1 MCVCVFFVCIFSSK
15 LIRTE
20 EMHLFFFAFS
30 EGEKKRRKK
39 VLSHKK
45 THTRKYL
52 FIQYSRAQNTHTL
65 REDRCF
71 RRLLREFERILVLLA

>member
-45 THTRKYL
+45 TTRESTYL
-52 FIQYSRAQNTHTL
+52 FSIHAHKTHTL
-65 REDRCF
+65 S
-71 RRLLREFERILVLLA
+71 ERTAAFAAF

>member
-30 EGEKKRRKK
+30 EGKKEEKKGPFPQ
-39 VLSHKK
+39 KK
-45 THTRKYL
+45 THAKVLIYSVFTRTKH
-52 FIQYSRAQNTHTL
+52 THSQ
-65 REDRCF
+65 RGP
-71 RRLLREFERILVLLA
+71 LLSPPFERI

>member
-30 EGEKKRRKK
+30 EGEKRGEKRSFPTKK
-39 VLSHKK
+39 NTRESTYLFSIHAHK
-45 THTRKYL
+45 THTL
-52 FIQYSRAQNTHTL
+52 S
-65 REDRCF
+65 
-71 RRLLREFERILVLLA
+71 ERTAAFAAF